1 MWTKHELE
9 DLSETFRDIKLED
22 ILDEDELAV
31 IKENSTRYFN
41 LKNGLVVPKHNKK
54 VLIIL
59 LSDYDI
65 FFKTKTILLKQI
77 DGAIYMD
84 SWLKAIGEAL
94 RWGPMNIWIG
104 FSFLMKSFQE
114 GETKIVYW

>member
-22 ILDEDELAV
+22 IVDEDELAV

-54 VLIIL
+54 VFIIL
-59 LSDYDI
+59 LHDHDLCSRQKPFCSSRSMEQFTWIPGSRLLVKPYDGV
-65 FFKTKTILLKQI
+65 Q
-77 DGAIYMD
+77 
-84 SWLKAIGEAL
+84 
-94 RWGPMNIWIG
+94 
-104 FSFLMKSFQE
+104 
-114 GETKIVYW
+114 

>member
-65 FFKTKTILLKQI
+65 FSRQKPFCSSRSMEQFTWTAGSRLLEKVY
-77 DGAIYMD
+77 DGV
-84 SWLKAIGEAL
+84 
-94 RWGPMNIWIG
+94 
-104 FSFLMKSFQE
+104 Q
-114 GETKIVYW
+114 

>member
-22 ILDEDELAV
+22 IVDEEELAV

-41 LKNGLVVPKHNKK
+41 LKNGVVVPKHKQSVSFWP
-54 VLIIL
+54 VLL
-59 LSDYDI
+59 PLQR
-65 FFKTKTILLKQI
+65 FQTKTILLKQI

-84 SWLKAIGEAL
+84 SWLKAIGECL
-94 RWGPMNIWIG
+94 RWGPMNIWVG
-104 FSFLMKSFQE
+104 FSFLMESHQG
-114 GETKIVYW
+114 GERKIVYW

>member
-22 ILDEDELAV
+22 IVDEDELAV

-59 LSDYDI
+59 LSDRDN
-65 FFKTKTILLKQI
+65 LLRQK
-77 DGAIYMD
+77 
-84 SWLKAIGEAL
+84 
-94 RWGPMNIWIG
+94 P
-104 FSFLMKSFQE
+104 FC
-114 GETKIVYW
+114 